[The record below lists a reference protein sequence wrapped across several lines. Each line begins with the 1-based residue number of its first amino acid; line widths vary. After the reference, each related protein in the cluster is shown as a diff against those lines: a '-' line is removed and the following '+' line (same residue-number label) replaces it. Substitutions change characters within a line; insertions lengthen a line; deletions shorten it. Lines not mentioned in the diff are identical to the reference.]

1 MRARHAQL
9 WAVVVA
15 LVAMGCASSQP
26 SPSAALAST
35 GGMKA
40 APTPATAARSAFDQY
55 VRAFWSEGDTTALL
69 RGISP
74 TMIYH
79 YNGRPGS
86 ADPQGHQRSLRTF
99 RKLFPDLTAVIDVY
113 TDSGEYGA
121 AVTTWTGTY
130 QGPVCRKPIAGQ
142 QVSWSVNYVFRVA
155 DSRIVE
161 LWETWDEGGFY
172 EEKLGI
178 PVGKCDVTGMP
189 PAV

>member
-9 WAVVVA
+9 WAVVIA
-15 LVAMGCASSQP
+15 LIATGCASHRP
-26 SPSAALAST
+26 SPSAALAPT
-35 GGMKA
+35 GGMEA
-40 APTPATAARSAFDQY
+40 APAPATVTRAAFDQY

-79 YNGRPGS
+79 YNGRPGA
-86 ADPQGHQRSLRTF
+86 ADPQGHLRSLRVF

-113 TDSGEYGA
+113 TDSGEHGA
-121 AVTTWTGTY
+121 AATTWTGTY
-130 QGPVCRKPIAGQ
+130 QGPICRKPIGGQ

-155 DSRIVE
+155 DGRIVE

-178 PVGKCDVTGMP
+178 PVGKCD
-189 PAV
+189 A